1 MKEALRILRGEGPSI
16 RIGHRGA
23 AALAPENTLEALRA
37 GIAQGCD
44 YVEFDVLSDAE
55 GALVLAHS
63 AHELPEDVVGL
74 DDALA
79 LLAAEGV
86 GAHVDLKQR
95 GLEEAVGKA
104 LRGHD
109 LLERSLVSSLDPAAL
124 RDLRRHEP
132 IVRVGLA
139 YPEDRHGL
147 AGRRTFAPLLA
158 GGLAAMKLTLP
169 RLIGRW
175 LERAA
180 ASAAVVHRQLVT
192 PSLIRACHERGA
204 AVWAW
209 TVNDPTEAGRLV
221 EWGADAI
228 ISDDPRILGPST
240 SNKPSTT

>member
-1 MKEALRILRGEGPSI
+1 VGVALR
-16 RIGHRGA
+16 
-23 AALAPENTLEALRA
+23 N
-37 GIAQGCD
+37 
-44 YVEFDVLSDAE
+44 
-55 GALVLAHS
+55 
-63 AHELPEDVVGL
+63 
-74 DDALA
+74 
-79 LLAAEGV
+79 
-86 GAHVDLKQR
+86 
-95 GLEEAVGKA
+95 
-104 LRGHD
+104 HD

-124 RDLRRHEP
+124 RDLRRYEP
-132 IVRVGLA
+132 TLRVGLA

-192 PSLIRACHERGA
+192 PSLIRVCHHRGA

-209 TVNDPTEAGRLV
+209 TVNDPAEAGSLV

-228 ISDDPRILGPST
+228 ISDDPRILGPSM
-240 SNKPSTT
+240 PSTT

>member
-1 MKEALRILRGEGPSI
+1 VRLLRGEGPPI

-37 GIAQGCD
+37 GIAQGCE
-44 YVEFDVLSDAE
+44 YVEFDVLSNSN

-63 AHELPEDVVGL
+63 ALELPEDVASFG
-74 DDALA
+74 DALA

-86 GAHVDLKQR
+86 GAHVDLKER
-95 GLEEAVGKA
+95 GLEEGVGAA
-104 LRGHD
+104 LRDHD
-109 LLERSLVSSLDPAAL
+109 LLERSLVSSLDWAAL
-124 RDLRRHEP
+124 RDLRRYEP
-132 IVRVGLA
+132 ALRVGLS
-139 YPEDRHGL
+139 YPEDRYGL

-158 GGLAAMKLTLP
+158 GGLAAMKRTLP

-175 LERAA
+175 LDRAT

-192 PSLIRACHERGA
+192 PSLIRACHQRGA

-209 TVNDPTEAGRLV
+209 TVNDPNEAETLV

-228 ISDDPRILGPST
+228 ISDDPRILRPS
-240 SNKPSTT
+240 KPSST

>member
-1 MKEALRILRGEGPSI
+1 MRLLRGEGPPI

-44 YVEFDVLSDAE
+44 YVEFDVLSKPD

-63 AHELPEDVVGL
+63 AHELPDDVASF
-74 DDALA
+74 DNALA

-86 GAHVDLKQR
+86 GAHVDLKER
-95 GLEEAVGKA
+95 GLEESVGAA
-104 LRGHD
+104 LRNHD
-109 LLERSLVSSLDPAAL
+109 LLERSLVSSLDWAAL
-124 RDLRRHEP
+124 RDLRRFEP
-132 IVRVGLA
+132 ELRVGLS
-139 YPEDRHGL
+139 YPEDRYGL
-147 AGRRTFAPLLA
+147 SARRTFAPLLA
-158 GGLAAMKLTLP
+158 GGLGAMKRTLP

-175 LERAA
+175 LERAG

-192 PSLIRACHERGA
+192 PKLIRACHHRGA

-221 EWGADAI
+221 DWGADAI
-228 ISDDPRILGPST
+228 ITDDPRILAGSKQ
-240 SNKPSTT
+240 SAR

>member
-1 MKEALRILRGEGPSI
+1 VRLLRGDGPPI

-44 YVEFDVLSDAE
+44 YVEFDVLARPGGD
-55 GALVLAHS
+55 LVLAHS
-63 AHELPEDVVGL
+63 AHELPEDVASF

-95 GLEEAVGKA
+95 GLEEAIGAA
-104 LRGHD
+104 LRSHD
-109 LLERSLVSSLDPAAL
+109 LLDRSLVSSLDWAAL
-124 RDLRRHEP
+124 RDLRSYEP
-132 IVRVGLA
+132 ALRVGLS
-139 YPEDRHGL
+139 YPEDRYGL
-147 AGRRTFAPLLA
+147 SGRRPFAPLLA
-158 GGLAAMKLTLP
+158 GGLAAMKLALP

-192 PSLIRACHERGA
+192 PSLIRACHHRRA

-221 EWGADAI
+221 GWGADAI
-228 ISDDPRILGPST
+228 ITDDPRILAQS
-240 SNKPSTT
+240 KPSTR

>member
-1 MKEALRILRGEGPSI
+1 MRLRRGEGPPI

-23 AALAPENTLEALRA
+23 AALAPENTLDALRA
-37 GIAQGCD
+37 GSAHDCD
-44 YVEFDVLSDAE
+44 YVEFDVLDD
-55 GALVLAHS
+55 GTGRLVLAHS
-63 AHELPEDVVGL
+63 AHELPQEIAAL

-79 LLAAEGV
+79 LLAEEGV

-95 GLEEAVGKA
+95 GLEQAVTAA
-104 LRGHD
+104 LRRHD
-109 LLERSLVSSLDPAAL
+109 FLERSLVSSLDWAAL

-132 IVRVGLA
+132 ALRVGLS
-139 YPEDRHGL
+139 YPEDRYGL

-158 GGLAAMKLTLP
+158 GGLAAMKWTLP

-175 LERAA
+175 LVRAG

-192 PSLIRACHERGA
+192 PQLIRTCHAQGA

-209 TVNDPTEAGRLV
+209 TVNDAAEAATLV

-228 ISDDPRILGPST
+228 ITDDPRILGPS
-240 SNKPSTT
+240 

>member
-1 MKEALRILRGEGPSI
+1 MRLLRGEGPPI

-23 AALAPENTLEALRA
+23 AVLAPENTLDALRA
-37 GIAQGCD
+37 GIAHGCD
-44 YVEFDVLSDAE
+44 YVEFDVVSRRD
-55 GALVLAHS
+55 GGLVLAHS
-63 AHELPEDVVGL
+63 AHELPEDVSTF
-74 DDALA
+74 DEALA

-95 GLEEAVGKA
+95 GLEESVGAA
-104 LRGHD
+104 LRDHD
-109 LLERSLVSSLDPAAL
+109 LLERSLVSSLDWSAL

-132 IVRVGLA
+132 ALRVGLS
-139 YPEDRHGL
+139 YPEDRYGL
-147 AGRRTFAPLLA
+147 SGRRPLAPLLA
-158 GGLAAMKLTLP
+158 GGLAAMKRALP

-175 LERAA
+175 LDRAA

-192 PSLIRACHERGA
+192 PALIRVCHERGA

-228 ISDDPRILGPST
+228 ISDDPRILGPS
-240 SNKPSTT
+240 KRST

>member
-1 MKEALRILRGEGPSI
+1 MRLLRGEGPLI

-23 AALAPENTLEALRA
+23 AALAPENTLEALRT

-44 YVEFDVLSDAE
+44 YVEFDVLSKPD

-63 AHELPEDVVGL
+63 ALELPDDVASF
-74 DDALA
+74 DEALA

-95 GLEEAVGKA
+95 GLEEAVGAA
-104 LRGHD
+104 LRDHD
-109 LLERSLVSSLDPAAL
+109 LLERSLVSSLDWAAL
-124 RDLRRHEP
+124 RALRRYEP
-132 IVRVGLA
+132 TLRVGLS
-139 YPEDRHGL
+139 YPEDRYGL
-147 AGRRTFAPLLA
+147 SGRRTFAPLLA
-158 GGLAAMKLTLP
+158 GGLAAMKWTLP

-192 PSLIRACHERGA
+192 PSLIRTCHQRRA

-209 TVNDPTEAGRLV
+209 TVNDAAEAGRLV

-228 ISDDPRILGPST
+228 ITDDPRILGPS
-240 SNKPSTT
+240 KPSN